1 MQINKFKFYARPI
14 HELAEGDTSPNV
26 TQKLRSDSMMF
37 PSYLQRYCIISWQI
51 AFSLVNVCL
60 HAVSC
65 RQQSQHLY
73 NYISNN
79 YISNNN
85 NRNFTARGKI
95 YLNTTGRDQKHV
107 SVVYSFAGPET
118 SRSLCCPSANHVG
131 VGSCCGGEYCS
142 CSGRVHSGSQCP
154 ADDH

>member
-37 PSYLQRYCIISWQI
+37 PSYLQGYSIISWQI

-65 RQQSQHLY
+65 RQQSQHLEK
-73 NYISNN
+73 NYTTIFLTTIFLTTIFLTTTIEIS
-79 YISNNN
+79 
-85 NRNFTARGKI
+85 
-95 YLNTTGRDQKHV
+95 LHV
-107 SVVYSFAGPET
+107 VKSI
-118 SRSLCCPSANHVG
+118 
-131 VGSCCGGEYCS
+131 
-142 CSGRVHSGSQCP
+142 
-154 ADDH
+154 